1 MDKAS
6 FEASKNISFT
16 DDFKDLKK
24 ADFVII
30 AVPTPVTKER
40 QPDLSSLK
48 KASEQVGRFI
58 KKDSTV
64 IFESTVYPGVTEEI
78 CVPIIEHASGMK
90 NGPGGFKVGYSP
102 ERVNPGDKE
111 HTLEKIIKVVS
122 GQDEET
128 TENIAWLYSNVVA
141 AGVYKAPSIKV
152 AEAAKVIENIQRDLN
167 IALVNEFATIFNEM
181 DLDTNAILKA
191 AGTKW
196 NFSPYKPGLVGGHC
210 IGVDPY
216 YLTHKAELLGLHPEL
231 ILAGRAINDG
241 MAKYVATQTVKKMVG
256 EGINIAGSKVLVA
269 GLSFKENCSDLR
281 NSKVV
286 ELISELKDFGCDV
299 IVNDP
304 ISDPREALKEYGI
317 KLTPWD
323 ELPNP
328 LDTIVLAVPHQ
339 EYVKKSIKN
348 LCLALRPSGVII
360 DVKSALD
367 PVSVFEEG
375 YVLWRL

>member
-1 MDKAS
+1 M
-6 FEASKNISFT
+6 
-16 DDFKDLKK
+16 
-24 ADFVII
+24 
-30 AVPTPVTKER
+30 
-40 QPDLSSLK
+40 
-48 KASEQVGRFI
+48 
-58 KKDSTV
+58 
-64 IFESTVYPGVTEEI
+64 
-78 CVPIIEHASGMK
+78 
-90 NGPGGFKVGYSP
+90 
-102 ERVNPGDKE
+102 
-111 HTLEKIIKVVS
+111 
-122 GQDEET
+122 
-128 TENIAWLYSNVVA
+128 A

-323 ELPNP
+323 ELPSP

-339 EYVKKSIKN
+339 EYVKN
-348 LCLALRPSGVII
+348 L
-360 DVKSALD
+360 
-367 PVSVFEEG
+367 
-375 YVLWRL
+375 